1 MSACRSRIRVG
12 LLFGGR
18 SGEHEVSV
26 TSARCVLEA
35 IDREKYEVVPIR
47 ISRNGR
53 WAVLPPLGEL
63 ESLDNLERLS
73 GGCRALSPW
82 GEGGQLVSAAG
93 MREDPGAPLD
103 VVFPLLHGVFGEDGT
118 VQGLL
123 ALADVAS
130 VGAGVSASALGMD
143 KVLQKQLF
151 QQAGLKVPAHWAF
164 PRKQWQRQPEEVAGE
179 IEGRF
184 GYPCFVKPANTGS
197 SVGISKAHDRQELTA
212 AIDQAAGLD
221 LKVLVEQAID
231 ARELECGVL
240 GNEEPEASVVGEVI
254 SCHEFYDYEAKY
266 IAEGTQ
272 IIIPAEIEPQLSR
285 QVQEWAI
292 RAFQAIDACGMARVD
307 FFLERGTDQLY
318 VNEINTIPGFTPRS
332 MFPRLWQTSGLSYRQ
347 LIDRLME
354 LALERHRERRKTQG
368 YEETDGQ

>member
-1 MSACRSRIRVG
+1 MNASGAKIRLG

-47 ISRNGR
+47 ISREGR
-53 WAVLPPLGEL
+53 WAVLPPLAELDSLEEL
-63 ESLDNLERLS
+63 ETLPGRS
-73 GGCRALSPW
+73 GALFPW
-82 GEGGQLVSAAG
+82 PEGGRLAPAAG
-93 MREDPGAPLD
+93 DSAVAYRRLD

-123 ALADVAS
+123 ALADVAC
-130 VGAGVSASALGMD
+130 VGAGVPASAAGMD
-143 KVLQKQLF
+143 KILQKRLF
-151 QQAGLKVPAHWAF
+151 QQSGLKVPAHWWF
-164 PRKQWQRQPEEVAGE
+164 FRKQWYGQPESVIGE
-179 IEGRF
+179 IERRF

-197 SVGISKAHDRQELTA
+197 SVGISKAHDRRELTA
-212 AIDQAAGLD
+212 ALNLAAELD
-221 LKVLVEQAID
+221 LKVLVEEALD

-240 GNEEPEASVVGEVI
+240 GNEQPEASVVGEVV

-272 IIIPAEIEPQLSR
+272 ILIPAEVEGDITRL
-285 QVQEWAI
+285 VQAWAV
-292 RAFQAIDACGMARVD
+292 RAFQAVDACGMARVD
-307 FFLERGTDQLY
+307 FFLARNTHQLY

-332 MFPRLWQTSGLSYRQ
+332 MFPRLWQTSGLSYSE
-347 LIDRLME
+347 LIDRLIE
-354 LALERHRERRKTQG
+354 LALERHRERQKTQG
-368 YEETDGQ
+368 YEATHG